1 MSKIYLYFNELSIVQ
16 MLVCIT
22 FELFHCFAPC
32 LRASFFITALGQ
44 IEDFFWCHCLLF
56 TKLVYAPAIH
66 IHWRKENCSSVSC
79 IHFSNVF
86 VKFNCRYAFVY
97 FAQKDEAV
105 AALEKLKGT
114 KIGDKRLKITPKQ
127 QKGKAKQQDNF
138 VGEKFIVSVEGT
150 APSSFLRV

>member
-1 MSKIYLYFNELSIVQ
+1 MSYQSHKCWYVSPLNCFIVLLPHAWEHHSLSQPWAKLKIFFGAIVYFL
-16 MLVCIT
+16 
-22 FELFHCFAPC
+22 P
-32 LRASFFITALGQ
+32 
-44 IEDFFWCHCLLF
+44 
-56 TKLVYAPAIH
+56 KLVYAPAIH
-66 IHWRKENCSSVSC
+66 IHWRKENCSTVSC

-114 KIGDKRLKITPKQ
+114 KIGDKILTITPKQ
-127 QKGKAKQQDNF
+127 QKGKAKQQDNL

>member
-1 MSKIYLYFNELSIVQ
+1 M
-16 MLVCIT
+16 
-22 FELFHCFAPC
+22 P
-32 LRASFFITALGQ
+32 
-44 IEDFFWCHCLLF
+44 LLF
-56 TKLVYAPAIH
+56 TFTEGKKI
-66 IHWRKENCSSVSC
+66 VSC

-114 KIGDKRLKITPKQ
+114 KIGDKILTITPKQ
-127 QKGKAKQQDNF
+127 QKGKAKQQDNL